1 MRKKRQKHDLVVEK
15 YKSKE
20 LMEENVSLFQKNI
33 YSIHNDLFKKEDSE
47 SEVEDEDEEET
58 AETNGDTEV
67 KTFDDEDLVIKITN
81 NDDTDGNVKR
91 SKKAE
96 RRLKAQ
102 SIIDTEHF
110 IPYKPKNFNQEKA

>member
-33 YSIHNDLFKKEDSE
+33 YSIHNDLFKKEKSE
-47 SEVEDEDEEET
+47 SENEDDDEEET
-58 AETNGDTEV
+58 EANGDTEV

-81 NDDTDGNVKR
+81 NDDANDNVKR

-96 RRLKAQ
+96 KRLKAQ
-102 SIIDTEHF
+102 AIIDTEHF